1 MNKSLKSTP
10 HLTAALASFILLTMG
25 LAGFVSYARS
35 LERRYANALA
45 PLNLP
50 LTYYGIAIQRAAI
63 QKPDLLPVFG
73 SSELTLLDNLYEA
86 NNFFRNYPTGF
97 SVFEVANLGSSS
109 ITLAQDLAAVGPD
122 LRGKRIVISIS
133 PADFTMGD
141 FPAPFYKGNYSRL
154 HAYALI
160 FSPYLSMHIKA
171 AAAQSMLL
179 HPETLTNDPF
189 LKFTLDQMVASRLGR
204 AFYYLL
210 WPLGELQ
217 MQIMYIQDHAAV
229 VSLIKEGDIR
239 PHVQHIP
246 QVIDWAGIHA
256 IAFEKQKKHASNNP
270 LGIEDSKWFVYS
282 HVLSRPIHPGSG
294 DKRFMV
300 RVLSHPEWSDF
311 QILLNVLRELGAQP
325 LILSRPMN
333 VHLWEALGVS
343 EQAQNTYYVKLH
355 QMVEPY
361 QIPVIDMHQ
370 YGTDTYFSID
380 LGSHT
385 SREGWVYVDQILDD
399 YYHGRIP

>member
-1 MNKSLKSTP
+1 MDKPTKSTP
-10 HLTAALASFILLTMG
+10 HLAAALASFILLATG
-25 LAGFVSYARS
+25 LAGFVIYARS
-35 LERRYANALA
+35 LENRYANALA

-50 LTYYGIAIQRAAI
+50 LTYNGSAIQRAALH
-63 QKPDLLPVFG
+63 KPDLLPVFG
-73 SSELTLLDNLYEA
+73 SSELTLLDNTYEA

-97 SVFEVANLGSSS
+97 SVFEVASLGASS
-109 ITLAQDLAAVGPD
+109 ITLAQDLAAIGPD
-122 LRGKRIVISIS
+122 LRGKRIVISMS
-133 PADFTMGD
+133 PADFTTGN

-160 FSPYLSMHIKA
+160 FSPYLSTGIKA

-179 HPETLTNDPF
+179 HPETLANDPF
-189 LKFTLDQMVASRLGR
+189 LKFTLDQMAASRFGR

-217 MQIMYIQDHAAV
+217 TQIMYIQDHAAV
-229 VSLIKEGDIR
+229 VSLIKEGDIQ
-239 PHVQHIP
+239 PHVPHIP
-246 QVIDWAGIHA
+246 QTIHWAGIHA
-256 IAFEKQKKHASNNP
+256 NALDKQKKHASNNP

-282 HVLSRPIHPGSG
+282 HVLTRPIHPGSG
-294 DKRFMV
+294 DKRFMW

-343 EQAQNTYYVKLH
+343 EQAQNTYYDKLH
-355 QMVEPY
+355 QTVEPY
-361 QIPVIDMHQ
+361 HMRVIDMHQ
-370 YGTDTYFSID
+370 YGTDIYFSID

-399 YYHGRIP
+399 FYHGRIP